1 MSWCD
6 LLVSTGIS
14 TATTPSALYCCIRTL
29 GNSTRPRECG
39 TNILQGLIVQLF
51 QGLDLLGRELL
62 VGPLQSFGRVFLKRA
77 EESWVVED
85 LVDQL
90 LKRHGL
96 SFQFGRAE

>member
-1 MSWCD
+1 
-6 LLVSTGIS
+6 
-14 TATTPSALYCCIRTL
+14 
-29 GNSTRPRECG
+29 
-39 TNILQGLIVQLF
+39 
-51 QGLDLLGRELL
+51 
-62 VGPLQSFGRVFLKRA
+62 LQSFGRVFLKRA